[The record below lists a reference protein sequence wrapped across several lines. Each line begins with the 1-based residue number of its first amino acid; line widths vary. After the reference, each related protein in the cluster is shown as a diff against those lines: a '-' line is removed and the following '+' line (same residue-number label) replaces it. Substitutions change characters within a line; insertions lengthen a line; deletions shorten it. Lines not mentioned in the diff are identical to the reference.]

1 MFGMHVHEAV
11 VAAHETETGITVHWV
26 TAKYDDG
33 APIFQARC
41 AVTAQDDAHAVASKI
56 HELEMMHFPR
66 VVEEVLKDI
75 AQKA

>member
-1 MFGMHVHEAV
+1 
-11 VAAHETETGITVHWV
+11 
-26 TAKYDDG
+26 
-33 APIFQARC
+33 
-41 AVTAQDDAHAVASKI
+41 KI